1 MADELGQKY
10 VVIDAEGRAL
20 AFYAAGFN
28 PTIPADAIP
37 ISDEVW
43 AEWSQAS
50 QRKLWQDGALVDAP
64 APVPGPAPVPA
75 SITAR
80 QARLALLQAGL
91 LDQVDTA
98 VAAAGRAAQLEWEY
112 ATTID
117 RGSALVEGLAAS
129 VPLTEAQLD
138 ALFTAAAV
146 L

>member
-10 VVIDAEGRAL
+10 VVVDNEGRAL
-20 AFYAAGFN
+20 AFYASDFN

-43 AEWSQAS
+43 DEWSQAS

>member
-1 MADELGQKY
+1 MADEVGQKY
-10 VVIDAEGRAL
+10 VVVDNGGRAL

-50 QRKLWQDGALVDAP
+50 QRKVWQDGDLVDAP
-64 APVPGPAPVPA
+64 APASGPLPVPA

-80 QARLALLQAGL
+80 QARLALLQADL
-91 LDQVDTA
+91 LDQVDAA
-98 VAAAGRAAQLEWEY
+98 VAAADRAAQLEWEY

-129 VPLTEAQLD
+129 VPLTDAQLD
-138 ALFTAAAV
+138 ALFTAAAA